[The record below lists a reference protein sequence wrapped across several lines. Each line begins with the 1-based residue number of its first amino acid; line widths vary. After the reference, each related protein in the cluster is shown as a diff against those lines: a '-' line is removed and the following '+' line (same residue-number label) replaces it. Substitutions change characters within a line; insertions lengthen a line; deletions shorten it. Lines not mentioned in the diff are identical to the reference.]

1 MTFIVPSTPSARDAK
16 SIGIRSAVSAV
27 VGVAVGTNDFVQL
40 EEDGKAVN
48 CAYRYHLDDA

>member
-40 EEDGKAVN
+40 EEDSKAVN
-48 CAYRYHLDDA
+48 CA